1 MDPASCIFEEIVP
14 TVILENNNMAGNFM
28 EVKDGRT
35 RFLPSE
41 RWRIM
46 RNILMIGFA
55 FMVHFTAFMGASNL
69 QSSVNA
75 DQSLG
80 TFSLASIYGSLI
92 LSNIFLPVLMISWL
106 GCKWTISLTF
116 ISYMPFIAAQFYP
129 KFFTMIPA
137 GFAVGLGGGPL
148 WCAKCTYLTVVAEA
162 YASVSDLSAD
172 VLVTRFF
179 GLFFMFYQM
188 SQVWGNLISSAVLSY
203 GIETAPSNNTLNS
216 TVVAQICG
224 ANFCGASS
232 DPGENP
238 NLAPPPVERIHLI
251 SGIYL
256 GCMVLA
262 VLIVAFGVDS
272 LSRYD
277 RGRTGS
283 TTGQSGLRLLAVT
296 LRLLKEKKQLLILPI
311 TLFIGAEQA
320 FLFADFNA
328 SFVSCAWG
336 ISNIGYVM
344 ICYGVANAI
353 AAIATGSVVKLT
365 GRPPVMAFAF
375 LLHVF
380 LIVTLL
386 LWKPTPEQGI
396 VFFLASGLWGVCD
409 AIWLVQVNALSG
421 ILFPGKEEAAYSNF
435 RLWEA
440 TGSVLAYAYS
450 PYLCTNIKLYL
461 LLTILCVGIIGYAVI
476 LRNNRGGTTATGEIP
491 DFELVATREIKHD
504 D

>member
-1 MDPASCIFEEIVP
+1 MPSK
-14 TVILENNNMAGNFM
+14 ENVGGNFI
-28 EVKDGRT
+28 EVKDGRSN
-35 RFLPSE
+35 FLPSE

-46 RNILMIGFA
+46 KNILMISFA

-75 DQSLG
+75 DKSLG
-80 TFSLASIYGSLI
+80 TFTLASIYGSLI

-137 GFAVGLGGGPL
+137 GLAVGLGGGPL
-148 WCAKCTYLTVVAEA
+148 WCAKCTYLTVVSEA
-162 YASVSDLSAD
+162 YASVSELSAD

-188 SQVWGNLISSAVLSY
+188 AQVWGNLISSAVLSY
-203 GIETAPSNNTLNS
+203 GLDATPVNNTINS
-216 TVVAQICG
+216 TLVAEICG
-224 ANFCGASS
+224 ANFCAAQT
-232 DPGENP
+232 DEENP
-238 NLAPPPVERIHLI
+238 NLKPPPAERIQLI

-256 GCMVLA
+256 GCMVFAIL
-262 VLIVAFGVDS
+262 VVAFGVDS
-272 LSRYD
+272 LTRYD
-277 RGRTGS
+277 RGRSGS
-283 TTGQSGLRLLAVT
+283 TTGKSGLKLLAVT
-296 LRLLKEKKQLLILPI
+296 LKLLKEKRQLLILPI

-328 SFVSCAWG
+328 AFVSCAWG

-353 AAIATGSVVKLT
+353 AAISTGSVVKLT
-365 GRPPVMAFAF
+365 GRTPVMVFAF
-375 LLHVF
+375 ILHVAI
-380 LIVTLL
+380 IVALL

-396 VFFLASGLWGVCD
+396 IFFMMSGLWGVCD

-450 PYLCTNIKLYL
+450 PYLCTNIKLYIL
-461 LLTILCVGIIGYAVI
+461 LAILCIGVTGYVIIIRKGRASRTI
-476 LRNNRGGTTATGEIP
+476 TDERKN
-491 DFELVATREIKHD
+491 FELVATREASS
-504 D
+504 